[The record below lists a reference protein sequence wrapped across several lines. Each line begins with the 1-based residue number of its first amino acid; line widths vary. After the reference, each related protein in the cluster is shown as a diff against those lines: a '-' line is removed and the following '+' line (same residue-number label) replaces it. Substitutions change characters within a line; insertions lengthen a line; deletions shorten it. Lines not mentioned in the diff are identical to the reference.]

1 MLVGELARGQ
11 LRSCARECSWDSQ
24 RAPRFRAGT
33 AMGPCHARLIGQTGR
48 SPESSAGNKGRADTT
63 KRSIPP
69 SVGRGVSAKPQLNMA
84 DYAGDA
90 AVPAPSSATDIAA
103 AQAGWRMRVASTM
116 TRGAAALAAGD
127 MRALERLFDEL
138 EGWDDPQRAYQTRC
152 RLAERVLAYRR
163 SRPTPG
169 CRRSRRRPSACST
182 RSPARRRSRCCS
194 TDRRPAL
201 RADRVGRR
209 RGAVP
214 RRHPARPRPC
224 PTPPRTSSMRSSAS
238 AARRPGRAA
247 PSARCCARWA
257 SAPGPSPGAPG
268 RGRG

>member
-1 MLVGELARGQ
+1 
-11 LRSCARECSWDSQ
+11 
-24 RAPRFRAGT
+24 
-33 AMGPCHARLIGQTGR
+33 MGPCHARLIGQTGR
-48 SPESSAGNKGRADTT
+48 SPESSAGNKGWADTT

-69 SVGRGVSAKPQLNMA
+69 RSGAGCHLN
-84 DYAGDA
+84 
-90 AVPAPSSATDIAA
+90 PSSTWPTT
-103 AQAGWRMRVASTM
+103 QAMQPSPPRRRRPTSQPPSGWRMRVESTM

-127 MRALERLFDEL
+127 MRELERLFDEL

-194 TDRRPAL
+194 ADRRPAL
-201 RADRVGRR
+201 RASRVGRR